1 MREGRGR
8 LARLG
13 VLPVRTFRYTNVNAP
28 DGITALTG
36 TSPGASTLAE
46 ALADRLREL
55 IIEGELAP
63 GTRLNERALCERL
76 GASRTPLREA
86 FRLLAAE
93 HLVELQPN
101 RGAQV
106 VSLSDDDIRESFE
119 VMGALEAL
127 AGELACRN
135 IVTGEMAEVKALTF
149 EMLACHA
156 RRDLPAYYRINRL
169 IHQCINRAA
178 RNDLL
183 TQVYFNLNQRIEN
196 LRFRS
201 NFDQH
206 KWDKAAREHSDMVE
220 ALEARDGARLATI
233 LRSHLHEKCEA
244 VLDGRRA
251 EREAAERQAGREA
264 SA

>member
-1 MREGRGR
+1 
-8 LARLG
+8 
-13 VLPVRTFRYTNVNAP
+13 VNARDDRPLP
-28 DGITALTG
+28 DTAG
-36 TSPGASTLAE
+36 ANGNGAASTLAG
-46 ALADRLREL
+46 ALADRLREM
-55 IIEGELAP
+55 IVEGELAP
-63 GTRLNERALCERL
+63 GTRLNERALCDRL

-119 VMGALEAL
+119 VLGALEAL
-127 AGELACRN
+127 AGELACGR
-135 IVTGEMAEVKALTF
+135 ITDREVAEVKALTF

-169 IHQCINRAA
+169 IHRAINHAA
-178 RNDLL
+178 RNALL
-183 TQVYFNLNQRIEN
+183 TQVYSNLNQRVEN

-201 NFDQH
+201 NFDEH
-206 KWDKAAREHSDMVE
+206 KWDKAAREHAEMVE
-220 ALEARDGARLATI
+220 ALEARDGERLVGI
-233 LRSHLHEKCEA
+233 LKQHMREKCQA

-251 EREAAERQAGREA
+251 QREAMNEEAAE
-264 SA
+264 